1 MDDILIECSPGISGD
16 MLLGAFYDLGVPK
29 KVIEQPL
36 IDLGLKN
43 LYQLDFKESKSC
55 SIRGIKAKVE
65 NIDSGPSKRTWRS
78 IKELILN
85 GHLEDKLKK
94 IIYEVF
100 ESLAIAEGKV
110 HGIKSE
116 DVHFHEIGAIDSLVD
131 IIGVCAAFN
140 YLNPKWVYCNEP
152 TLGKGFVQTEHGKLS
167 VPAPA
172 VIELVRQKNIK
183 VLSNCGS
190 SIEGELSTPTGI
202 ALLANLVDY
211 LEPPSKYSINSYG
224 VGIGNLN
231 FPFPNLVRV
240 YKIASF
246 NNSSDNDNEQISPKC
261 EEIIIQEAWIDDQTA
276 EDISNFVEKLRIEGA
291 YDVSYQAIN
300 MKKNRIGF
308 SIQAI
313 LPIEK
318 KEFFRRLWFDYSNTI
333 GVRERT
339 QSRWILLRRRGE
351 CSTIFGN
358 IKVKQTLK
366 PDGSIIMKPE
376 NDEVL
381 RLNLE
386 HKISTYEIRKII
398 KESSNKFKAFENWK

>member
-1 MDDILIECSPGISGD
+1 MEGMFIECSPGISGD

-36 IDLGLKN
+36 IDIGLKHLYN
-43 LYQLDFKESKSC
+43 LEFEESKSC
-55 SIRGIKAKVE
+55 SIRGIKANVE
-65 NIDSGPSKRTWRS
+65 SIDRHKTKRNWKS

-85 GHLEDKLKK
+85 GNLENGLQD

-110 HGIKSE
+110 HGIKPE

-131 IIGVCAAFN
+131 IIGVCAAFH
-140 YLNPKWVYCNEP
+140 YLNPEKVYCNEP
-152 TLGKGFVQTEHGKLS
+152 MLGKGFVQTEHGKLS
-167 VPAPA
+167 VPPHA
-172 VIELVRQKNIK
+172 VIELIRKRNVQ
-183 VLSNCGS
+183 VVSCFD

-202 ALLANLVDY
+202 ALLSNLVDH
-211 LEPPSKYSINSYG
+211 LRPPSKYSINSYG
-224 VGIGNLN
+224 VGIGNLK

-240 YKIASF
+240 YRISSFENSSF
-246 NNSSDNDNEQISPKC
+246 NQQINPKC
-261 EEIIIQEAWIDDQTA
+261 EKISVQEAWIDDQTP

-308 SIQAI
+308 SIQVI

-318 KEFFRRLWFDYSNTI
+318 REYFRQLWFDYSNTI
-333 GVRERT
+333 GVRERI

-351 CSTIFGN
+351 CATAFGN
-358 IKVKQTLK
+358 IKVKQTLR
-366 PDGSIIMKPE
+366 PDGSISTKPE
-376 NDEVL
+376 NDEVF
-381 RLNLE
+381 RLKIE
-386 HKISTYEIRKII
+386 HKKSTEEIRKII
-398 KESSNKFKAFENWK
+398 QESNKNFKAFENWK

>member
-1 MDDILIECSPGISGD
+1 MEDIFIECSPGISGD
-16 MLLGAFYDLGVPK
+16 MLLAAFYDLGVPK

-36 IDLGLKN
+36 FDLGLTDRYT
-43 LYQLDFKESKSC
+43 LEFKESKSC
-55 SIRGIKAKVE
+55 SIRGIKAKVK
-65 NIDSGPSKRTWRS
+65 NIDCGLTKRNWSS
-78 IKELILN
+78 IKKLILN
-85 GHLEDKLKK
+85 GNLEEKLKQ

-100 ESLAIAEGKV
+100 ECLASAEGKV
-110 HGIKSE
+110 HGIDPE
-116 DVHFHEIGAIDSLVD
+116 EVHFHEIGAIDSLVD
-131 IIGVCAAFN
+131 IIGVCAALN
-140 YLNPKWVYCNEP
+140 YLSPKKVYCNEP
-152 TLGKGFVQTEHGKLS
+152 MLGKGFVQTEHGKLS
-167 VPAPA
+167 VPPPA
-172 VIELVRQKNIK
+172 VIELIRQKNIR
-183 VLSNCGS
+183 VLSNLD

-202 ALLANLVDY
+202 ALLANLVDF

-224 VGIGNLN
+224 VGIGNLK
-231 FPFPNLVRV
+231 FPFPNLVRI
-240 YKIASF
+240 YKITSF
-246 NNSSDNDNEQISPKC
+246 ENSSINEQINPKC
-261 EEIIIQEAWIDDQTA
+261 EEISVQEAWIDDQTS

-308 SIQAI
+308 SIQVI

-351 CSTIFGN
+351 CSTRFGN

-366 PDGSIIMKPE
+366 PDGSINMKPE

-381 RLNLE
+381 RLKLK

-398 KESSNKFKAFENWK
+398 KESSKKFKAFENWK

>member
-1 MDDILIECSPGISGD
+1 MRDIFIECSPGISGD
-16 MLLGAFYDLGVPK
+16 MLLGALYDLGVPK

-36 IDLGLKN
+36 IDLGLKDLYN
-43 LYQLDFKESKSC
+43 LEFEESKSC
-55 SIRGIKAKVE
+55 SIRGVKAKVE
-65 NIDSGPSKRTWRS
+65 SIDCGPTKRNWRS

-85 GHLEDKLKK
+85 GHLEDKLQQ
-94 IIYEVF
+94 IIYKVF
-100 ESLAIAEGKV
+100 NSLANAEGKV
-110 HGIKSE
+110 HGIRPE

-131 IIGVCAAFN
+131 IIGVCAALH
-140 YLNPKWVYCNEP
+140 YLNPKKVYSNEP
-152 TLGKGFVQTEHGKLS
+152 MLGSGFVQTEHGKLS
-167 VPAPA
+167 VPPPA
-172 VIELVRQKNIK
+172 VIELIRQKNIK
-183 VLSNCGS
+183 VLSNRG

-202 ALLANLVDY
+202 ALLGNLVDH
-211 LEPPSKYSINSYG
+211 LDLPSKYSINSYG
-224 VGIGNLN
+224 VGIGNLK

-240 YKIASF
+240 YKITSF
-246 NNSSDNDNEQISPKC
+246 EDSSNNEQINPRC
-261 EEIIIQEAWIDDQTA
+261 EEISVQEAWIDDQTP

-318 KEFFRRLWFDYSNTI
+318 KEFFRRLWFNYSNTI
-333 GVRERT
+333 GVRERI

-351 CSTIFGN
+351 CSTTFGN

-381 RLNLE
+381 RLNLKY
-386 HKISTYEIRKII
+386 KISAYEIRKII
-398 KESSNKFKAFENWK
+398 KESSKKFKAFENWK

>member
-1 MDDILIECSPGISGD
+1 MEDILIECSPGISGD

-36 IDLGLKN
+36 IELGLN
-43 LYQLDFKESKSC
+43 DLYHLEFKESKSC
-55 SIRGIKAKVE
+55 SIRGIKAKVQ
-65 NIDSGPSKRTWRS
+65 NTGGIPIKRTWRS

-85 GHLEDKLKK
+85 GQLEDKLKQ

-116 DVHFHEIGAIDSLVD
+116 DVHFHEIGAIDSIVD
-131 IIGVCAAFN
+131 IVGVCAALY
-140 YLNPKWVYCNEP
+140 YLNPKKVYCNEP
-152 TLGKGFVQTEHGKLS
+152 MLGQGFVQTEHGKLS
-167 VPAPA
+167 IPPPA
-172 VIELVRQKNIK
+172 VIELIRQKNIK
-183 VLSNCGS
+183 VLSS
-190 SIEGELSTPTGI
+190 IDSIEGELSTPTGI
-202 ALLANLVDY
+202 ALISNLVNAIR
-211 LEPPSKYSINSYG
+211 PPLKYSINSYG
-224 VGIGNLN
+224 VGIGNLK

-240 YKIASF
+240 YKIYSFEDSSF
-246 NNSSDNDNEQISPKC
+246 NQQINPKCEQISV
-261 EEIIIQEAWIDDQTA
+261 QEALIDDQTP

-291 YDVSYQAIN
+291 YDVSYQTVN

-313 LPIEK
+313 LPIDK
-318 KEFFRRLWFDYSNTI
+318 KEYFRELWFSYSNTI

-339 QSRWILLRRRGE
+339 QSRWVLLRRRGE
-351 CSTIFGN
+351 CSTTFGN

-366 PDGSIIMKPE
+366 PNGSITMKPE

-381 RLNLE
+381 RLKLE
-386 HKISTYEIRKII
+386 HKLSTEEIRKKI
-398 KESSNKFKAFENWK
+398 KESSKKFKAFENWQ

>member
-1 MDDILIECSPGISGD
+1 MEDVLIECSPGISGD

-29 KVIEQPL
+29 NVIEQPL
-36 IDLGLKN
+36 IDLGLKD
-43 LYQLDFKESKSC
+43 LYQIDFKESKSC
-55 SIRGIKAKVE
+55 SIRGIKTKVK
-65 NIDSGPSKRTWRS
+65 NIDCSPIKRTWKS

-110 HGIKSE
+110 HGIKSD
-116 DVHFHEIGAIDSLVD
+116 DVHFHEIGSIDSLVD
-131 IIGVCAAFN
+131 IIGVCAALN
-140 YLNPKWVYCNEP
+140 YLNPKRVYCNEP
-152 TLGKGFVQTEHGKLS
+152 MLGKGFVKTEHGKLS
-167 VPAPA
+167 VPPPA
-172 VIELVRQKNIK
+172 VIELIRQKNIK
-183 VLSNCGS
+183 VVSNRD

-211 LEPPSKYSINSYG
+211 LEPPAKYSINSYG
-224 VGIGNLN
+224 VGIGNLK

-240 YKIASF
+240 YKITSFEASSF
-246 NNSSDNDNEQISPKC
+246 SDNEQISPKC
-261 EEIIIQEAWIDDQTA
+261 EEISIQEAWIDDQTP
-276 EDISNFVEKLRIEGA
+276 EDISNFVEKLRMEGA
-291 YDVSYQAIN
+291 YDVSYQTIN

-308 SIQAI
+308 SIQVI

-318 KEFFRRLWFDYSNTI
+318 KEFFRNLWFDYSNTI

-351 CSTIFGN
+351 CSTTFGN

-381 RLNLE
+381 RLNLK

>member
-1 MDDILIECSPGISGD
+1 MEDVLIECSPGISGD

-36 IDLGLKN
+36 IDLGLKD
-43 LYQLDFKESKSC
+43 LYQLEFKESKSF

-65 NIDSGPSKRTWRS
+65 NIDCIPIKRTWRS

-94 IIYEVF
+94 LIYEVF
-100 ESLAIAEGKV
+100 ESLASAEGKV

-116 DVHFHEIGAIDSLVD
+116 DVHFHEIGAIDSIVD
-131 IIGVCAAFN
+131 IVSVCAALN
-140 YLNPKWVYCNEP
+140 YLNPKKVFCNEP
-152 TLGKGFVQTEHGKLS
+152 MLGKGFVQTEHGKLS
-167 VPAPA
+167 VPPPA
-172 VIELVRQKNIK
+172 VIELIRKKNIK
-183 VLSNCGS
+183 VLSCFE

-202 ALLANLVDY
+202 ALLSNLVEY
-211 LEPPSKYSINSYG
+211 QNPPSKYSVNSYG
-224 VGIGNLN
+224 VGIGNLK

-240 YKIASF
+240 YKIDSF
-246 NNSSDNDNEQISPKC
+246 NHSSINQQNNPKC
-261 EEIIIQEAWIDDQTA
+261 EEISIQEAWIDDQTP
-276 EDISNFVEKLRIEGA
+276 EDVSNFVEKLRIEGA
-291 YDVSYQAIN
+291 YDVSYQSIN

-313 LPIEK
+313 LPVEK
-318 KEFFRRLWFDYSNTI
+318 REYFRRLWFDYSNTI
-333 GVRERT
+333 GVRERN

-351 CSTIFGN
+351 CSTAFGK

-366 PDGSIIMKPE
+366 PDGSITMKPE

-381 RLNLE
+381 RLKLD
-386 HKISTYEIRKII
+386 HKKSTNEIRKII
-398 KESSNKFKAFENWK
+398 EESSKKFKAFENWK

>member
-1 MDDILIECSPGISGD
+1 MEDILIECSPGISGD

-36 IDLGLKN
+36 IDLGLKG
-43 LYQLDFKESKSC
+43 LYRLEFKESKSC

-65 NIDSGPSKRTWRS
+65 NIDGSSIKRTWKS
-78 IKELILN
+78 IKELISN
-85 GHLEDKLKK
+85 AQLEDKLKQ
-94 IIYEVF
+94 IIYAVF
-100 ESLAIAEGKV
+100 ESLANAEGKV

-131 IIGVCAAFN
+131 IVGVCAAFN
-140 YLNPKWVYCNEP
+140 YLNPKKVYCNEP
-152 TLGKGFVQTEHGKLS
+152 MLGKGCVQTEHGKLS
-167 VPAPA
+167 VPPPA
-172 VIELVRQKNIK
+172 VIELIRQKNIK
-183 VLSNCGS
+183 VLSS
-190 SIEGELSTPTGI
+190 LDSIEGELSTPTGI
-202 ALLANLVDY
+202 ALLSNLVDY
-211 LEPPSKYSINSYG
+211 FHPPAKYSINSYG
-224 VGIGNLN
+224 VGIGNLK

-240 YKIASF
+240 YKINSF
-246 NNSSDNDNEQISPKC
+246 KNSSINDNELISPKC
-261 EEIIIQEAWIDDQTA
+261 EEISIQEAWIDDQTP

-291 YDVSYQAIN
+291 YDVSFHAIN

-318 KEFFRRLWFDYSNTI
+318 KEYFRRLWFDYSNTI

-351 CSTIFGN
+351 CSTTFGN

-366 PDGSIIMKPE
+366 PDGSINMKPE

-381 RLNLE
+381 RLKLK

-398 KESSNKFKAFENWK
+398 KESSKKFKAFENWK

>member
-1 MDDILIECSPGISGD
+1 MEDILIECSPGISGD

-29 KVIEQPL
+29 KIIEKPL
-36 IDLGLKN
+36 IDLGLKDLYN
-43 LYQLDFKESKSC
+43 LEFKESKSC

-65 NIDSGPSKRTWRS
+65 NIDSCPINRDWRS
-78 IKELILN
+78 IKKLILN
-85 GHLEDKLKK
+85 GHLEDNLQQ

-100 ESLAIAEGKV
+100 ESLASAEGKV
-110 HGIKSE
+110 HGIKP
-116 DVHFHEIGAIDSLVD
+116 DHVHFHEIGAIDSLVD
-131 IIGVCAAFN
+131 IIGVCAALNF
-140 YLNPKWVYCNEP
+140 LNPKRIYCNEP
-152 TLGKGFVQTEHGKLS
+152 MLGKGFVQTEHGKLS
-167 VPAPA
+167 VPPPA
-172 VIELVRQKNIK
+172 VIELIRKKNIR
-183 VLSNCGS
+183 VLSCFD

-202 ALLANLVDY
+202 ALLSNLVNY
-211 LEPPSKYSINSYG
+211 LQPPSKYSINSYG
-224 VGIGNLN
+224 VGIGNLK

-240 YKIASF
+240 YKITSF
-246 NNSSDNDNEQISPKC
+246 EDSSIIQQINPKF
-261 EEIIIQEAWIDDQTA
+261 EEISVQEAWIDDQTP

-318 KEFFRRLWFDYSNTI
+318 KENFRRLWFDYSNTI

-351 CSTIFGN
+351 CSTTFGN

-366 PDGSIIMKPE
+366 PDGSISMKPE

-381 RLNLE
+381 RLKLK
-386 HKISTYEIRKII
+386 HKISTDEIRKII
-398 KESSNKFKAFENWK
+398 KESSKNFKAFENWK